1 MRSGRVRWP
10 FDAISFV
17 VTFQRIVSISNGLN
31 LKCVGE
37 GVAQLSHHSRVQQE
51 LSCGSVC
58 IVLWLDL
65 MDGFAT
71 PRAVVICV
79 C

>member
-31 LKCVGE
+31 LKC
-37 GVAQLSHHSRVQQE
+37 GVDRAKESLSSGIIQGCSSR
-51 LSCGSVC
+51 S
-58 IVLWLDL
+58 
-65 MDGFAT
+65 
-71 PRAVVICV
+71 
-79 C
+79 